1 MGHSLKD
8 LRDSDE
14 VKADVGY
21 LRLVQKGEKPS
32 SAKPPK
38 GFSGIGVFGIVADF
52 EGDIWGAVYAV
63 AGADAAY
70 VLHFFRKKSKKGIGP
85 AKREIDLIR
94 KRLREAIASRFQA
107 PGKAREKYWN
117 GAAAPDAKI
126 VKSNALSGRVGGGGF
141 LRTPVQPSP
150 CPSAHTPETLSFW
163 PTAIHRRPYKGASIQ
178 VNYWGRYWGKA
189 KARGCS

>member
-1 MGHSLKD
+1 M
-8 LRDSDE
+8 
-14 VKADVGY
+14 
-21 LRLVQKGEKPS
+21 RLVQKGEKPS

-63 AGADAAY
+63 AVADAAY

-141 LRTPVQPSP
+141 LRTIGRRCASVCWFPFEILTKFP
-150 CPSAHTPETLSFW
+150 TLIRICA
-163 PTAIHRRPYKGASIQ
+163 PKCVAIPGES
-178 VNYWGRYWGKA
+178 
-189 KARGCS
+189 